1 MDTPAVQ
8 PVNSIFHEPWWL
20 TAATNGQYQEV
31 TVEDKGKVVGRL
43 PYLSTQRGPF
53 RISRMPPF
61 THLLGPVIDSGAGKP
76 QTRLTHRLSIAREL
90 IGKLPPFTHF
100 EQQFDPEMDGGL
112 AAADGLAF
120 QDRGFAVGHL
130 YTFELDCRK
139 ELDSLW
145 GAMHLKTR
153 QRVRRAEQKYATR
166 SVLDPA
172 IFTEFYLRNIH
183 AHGRTNVMEFER
195 FPAIFAECKSRN
207 CGEIL
212 AAFAEDG
219 SPVAMVYLVW
229 GATTMYYLLSTRRPD
244 PGDGGS
250 INLLLWCAV
259 KYAHER
265 RLIFDLDGVYSSGAA
280 RFLSGFGGEIKSRL
294 SVRHSGAVF
303 GAWQY
308 IKRRMAKYETAHFT

>member
-1 MDTPAVQ
+1 
-8 PVNSIFHEPWWL
+8 
-20 TAATNGQYQEV
+20 
-31 TVEDKGKVVGRL
+31 
-43 PYLSTQRGPF
+43 
-53 RISRMPPF
+53 
-61 THLLGPVIDSGAGKP
+61 
-76 QTRLTHRLSIAREL
+76 
-90 IGKLPPFTHF
+90 
-100 EQQFDPEMDGGL
+100 
-112 AAADGLAF
+112 
-120 QDRGFAVGHL
+120 
-130 YTFELDCRK
+130 
-139 ELDSLW
+139 
-145 GAMHLKTR
+145 
-153 QRVRRAEQKYATR
+153 
-166 SVLDPA
+166 
-172 IFTEFYLRNIH
+172 
-183 AHGRTNVMEFER
+183 MEFER